1 LPWKA
6 FTSFDSVYPGCSR
19 YQLRLQHVIFH
30 PGLKSQQKYLKGNGL
45 VAQQFFPLAAS
56 QQNLL
61 RLLLVRMI
69 VFACQLVALLYA
81 YLVLSLTLNYLYILS
96 TMVIFVL
103 INFAVFL
110 RLQKPW
116 PISDPE
122 FLGHLLLDIV
132 GLSILLYLT
141 GGASNPFVS
150 YYLVPIT
157 IAAAILPWSYTW
169 ALAALC
175 LLCYTF
181 LLFFYMP
188 LPALMAM
195 DMSADSMLPGLHVMG
210 MWFNFLVSAGLI
222 TYFVV
227 KMAATLR
234 EQQNT
239 LTQYREDNLRD
250 EQILAVA
257 TQAAGTAH
265 ELGTPLNTMAVLV
278 KEMADEQVGN
288 PELSKQ
294 LGIIDQQIKR
304 CKSSLKEL
312 VNQADFREA
321 GKAKTLALQDFINL
335 LINQWQLIR
344 PEIKLTLNMP
354 KVETSPVISADATLQ
369 QAIINILNNAADA
382 SPQGIEVSVE
392 WNENNWLL
400 KVRDFGE
407 GIAEGFTEQL
417 GSGIITTKEDGLG
430 VGLVLSQ
437 ASINRLKGTV
447 KLYTHRE
454 QGAVTEVCLPLPG
467 AVHE

>member
-1 LPWKA
+1 M
-6 FTSFDSVYPGCSR
+6 
-19 YQLRLQHVIFH
+19 
-30 PGLKSQQKYLKGNGL
+30 
-45 VAQQFFPLAAS
+45 AQQFFPLAAS
-56 QQNLL
+56 QQNLR
-61 RLLLVRMI
+61 RLLIVRII

-81 YLVLSLTLNYLYILS
+81 YRFLSMELNYLLILT
-96 TMVIFVL
+96 TMVIFIL

-110 RLQKPW
+110 RLNKPW
-116 PISDPE
+116 PITDPE

-132 GLSILLYLT
+132 GLSILLYLS

-175 LLCYTF
+175 LLCYSF

-195 DMSADSMLPGLHVMG
+195 EMSSGSMLPGLHVMG

-234 EQQNT
+234 EQQDK

-265 ELGTPLNTMAVLV
+265 ELGTPLNTVAVLI
-278 KEMADEQVGN
+278 KEMAEEQSADA
-288 PELSKQ
+288 ELSRQ
-294 LGIIDQQIKR
+294 LSIIEQQIKR
-304 CKSSLKEL
+304 CKNSLKEL

-321 GKAKTLALQDFINL
+321 GKAKTLPLQDFINV

-344 PEIKLTLNMP
+344 PEIKLTLKMP
-354 KVETSPVISADATLQ
+354 DAESSPVISLDVTLQ

-382 SPQGIEVSVE
+382 SPAGIEVSVE
-392 WNENNWLL
+392 WDNMNWTL
-400 KVRDFGE
+400 KVRDYGE
-407 GIAEGFTEQL
+407 GITDELAEQL
-417 GSGIITTKEDGLG
+417 GSGIITTKEGGLG

-447 KLYTHRE
+447 KLYPHE
-454 QGAVTEVCLPLPG
+454 EKGAVTEVCLPLP
-467 AVHE
+467 EMNDEK